1 MSVMARKRVRFTF
14 PPKLIQEPII
24 YRLVKD
30 FDIVVNIRRA
40 EVKADHG
47 WVVLELDGEEER
59 LERGITWLKAQ
70 GVRVDPIERDVISP

>member
-1 MSVMARKRVRFTF
+1 MARKRVRFTF

-30 FDIVVNIRRA
+30 FDIIVNIRRA

-59 LERGITWLKAQ
+59 LERGIAWLKAQ
-70 GVRVDPIERDVISP
+70 GVQVDPIERDVISP

>member
-1 MSVMARKRVRFTF
+1 MPVTARRRLRFTF
-14 PPKLIQEPII
+14 PPALIEEPII
-24 YRLVKD
+24 YRLVKE

-59 LERGITWLKAQ
+59 ISRGIAWLKAQ
-70 GVRVDPIERDVISP
+70 GVRVDPIERDVMGP